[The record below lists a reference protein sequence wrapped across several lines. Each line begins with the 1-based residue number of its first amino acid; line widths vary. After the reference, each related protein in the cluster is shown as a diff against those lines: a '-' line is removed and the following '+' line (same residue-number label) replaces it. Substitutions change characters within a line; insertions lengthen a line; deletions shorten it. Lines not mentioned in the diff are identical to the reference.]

1 MPNAKY
7 QIPNNKQQTR
17 MKVTFDHVSRN
28 CSKIVTR
35 SYSTS
40 FSSAAKMLAPSIR
53 GDIYNIYG
61 FVRFADEIVDTFHDY
76 NKKELLDRFESE
88 LKYALENKI
97 SLNPILNSF
106 QYTFHK
112 YGISHHLVDSFLESM
127 RMDLTNTLFK
137 SETEYKTY
145 IYGSANVVGLMCLHV
160 FTQGDTAKFGQL
172 KVSAMALGSAFQ
184 KVNFLRDLKS
194 DFENLNRS
202 YFPQINLR
210 ELDEVSKAAIIQ
222 EIEADFALGHAGIL
236 KLPNSSK
243 FGVYMAYRYYWEL
256 LRKLKNTPSLEIK
269 KKRIRVSKYQK
280 LGLLATTYVNYKLG
294 MV

>member
-1 MPNAKY
+1 
-7 QIPNNKQQTR
+7 
-17 MKVTFDHVSRN
+17 
-28 CSKIVTR
+28 
-35 SYSTS
+35 
-40 FSSAAKMLAPSIR
+40 MLAPSVR
-53 GDIYNIYG
+53 SDIYNIYG

-76 NKKELLDRFESE
+76 NKEELLDRFERE

-112 YGISHHLVDSFLESM
+112 YGISYHLVDSFLNSM
-127 RMDLTNTLFK
+127 RMDLTKTVFK
-137 SETEYKTY
+137 SEAEYRSY

-160 FTQGDTAKFGQL
+160 FTQGDTIKYEQL

-194 DFENLNRS
+194 DIENLNRS
-202 YFPQINLR
+202 YFPQIKLR
-210 ELDEVSKAAIIQ
+210 ELDEVSKEAIIQ

-243 FGVYMAYRYYWEL
+243 FGVFMAYRYYREL
-256 LRKLKNTPSLEIK
+256 LYKLKNTPSGEIR
-269 KKRIRVSKYQK
+269 KKRIRVSKCQK
-280 LGLLATTYVNYKLG
+280 LGLLASTYVNYKLG